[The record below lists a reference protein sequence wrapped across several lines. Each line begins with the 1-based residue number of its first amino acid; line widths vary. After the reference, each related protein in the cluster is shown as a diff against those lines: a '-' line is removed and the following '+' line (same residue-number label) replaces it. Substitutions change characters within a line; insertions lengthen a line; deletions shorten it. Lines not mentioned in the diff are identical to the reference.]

1 MFLARVAAFIRLG
14 RLPFLSMGF
23 VLHGL
28 GAAIALASGAGFHP
42 LAFLWGQ
49 VAITTTQLM
58 THYSNEYFDQ
68 DADLANETPTNWS
81 GGSRVLVESALLLPA
96 TALFMAAACI
106 VVASGAIILTA
117 AQVPSANPLVT
128 GIMFT
133 GLLLSWGYSAPPLQL
148 HSRGLGELTTAL
160 VVPGLTT
167 LTGFLLQAGH
177 ISLLPVLAALPLMC
191 LQFAMLLCI
200 EFPDA
205 DGDRAAGKRTL
216 VVRLGS
222 VRAAQLH
229 NSVVVLAYAILPML
243 VSLGLPPLAP
253 GLMLAG
259 LPFATWHLWRMYRGD
274 WKNPAQWNTMAFRG
288 VALLMGTALAE
299 LGAFLLLIG
308 LTP

>member
-1 MFLARVAAFIRLG
+1 MFLTKIAAFIRLG

-28 GAAIALASGAGFHP
+28 GAAVALASGAGFHP

-49 VAITTTQLM
+49 VAITATQLM

-68 DADLANETPTNWS
+68 EADLANRTPTDWS
-81 GGSRVLVESALLLPA
+81 GGSRVLVESALLSPA
-96 TALFMAAACI
+96 AALFTAAVCI
-106 VVASGAIILTA
+106 ILASGGIILAA
-117 AQVPSANPLVT
+117 AQVPSAALPATV
-128 GIMFT
+128 IMFS
-133 GLLLSWGYSAPPLQL
+133 GLLLSWAYSAPPLQL

-205 DGDRAAGKRTL
+205 AGDRMAGKRTL

-222 VRAAQLH
+222 AQAARLH
-229 NSVVVLAYAILPML
+229 NAAVLAAYAILPLL
-243 VSLGLPPLAP
+243 VWLGLPLLVSAV
-253 GLMLAG
+253 MLAG
-259 LPFATWHLWRMYRGD
+259 LPFAGWHLWRMYQDD
-274 WKNPAQWNTMAFRG
+274 WANPAQWNTMAFRG

-299 LGAFLLLIG
+299 LGAFLLLTG
-308 LTP
+308 MTP

>member
-1 MFLARVAAFIRLG
+1 MFLAKIAAFIRLG

-28 GAAIALASGAGFHP
+28 GAAVALASGAGFHP

-49 VAITTTQLM
+49 VAITATQLM

-68 DADLANETPTNWS
+68 EADLANRTPTNWS
-81 GGSRVLVESALLLPA
+81 GGSRVLVESTLLAPA
-96 TALFMAAACI
+96 AALFTAAACI
-106 VVASGAIILTA
+106 VIASGGIILAA
-117 AQVPSANPLVT
+117 AQVPLAALVLT
-128 GIMFT
+128 VIMFS
-133 GLLLSWGYSAPPLQL
+133 GVLLSWGYSAPPLQL

-167 LTGFLLQAGH
+167 LTGFVLQARH
-177 ISLLPVLAALPLMC
+177 LSLLPLLAALPLMC

-205 DGDRAAGKRTL
+205 AGDHAAGKRTL

-222 VRAAQLH
+222 TRAAGLH
-229 NSVVVLAYAILPML
+229 SAAIVLAYVILPPL
-243 VSLGLPPLAP
+243 VWLGLPPLVPAV
-253 GLMLAG
+253 MLAG
-259 LPFATWHLWRMYRGD
+259 LPFAGWHLWRMLQGD
-274 WKNPAQWNTMAFRG
+274 WAHPAQWNTMAFRS
-288 VALLMGTALAE
+288 VALLMGTALTE

-308 LTP
+308 TKP